1 MANNTFTD
9 YKGII
14 ISKLI
19 ENTNLLKALTINQ
32 PDFLN
37 PPLTIDPT
45 DAVYNY
51 IFPYKGQKEIA
62 TGEKCILT
70 MQFKGFEPK
79 DETYIEGDIYFYIVC
94 SNTLVRTD
102 YGNRYDYI
110 YEQLKTMFYKSR
122 ELGIGRAKLKL
133 VSDLEINENYMGSYC
148 VFHVSDFIKVSS
160 NG

>member
-1 MANNTFTD
+1 MATNNTFTD

-37 PPLTIDPT
+37 HALTIDPT

-51 IFPYKGQKEIA
+51 IFPYKGQKDIV
-62 TGEKCILT
+62 TNEKSILT
-70 MQFKGFEPK
+70 MRFANFKPVGNK
-79 DETYIEGDIYFYIVC
+79 YKEGDIYFYIIC
-94 SNTLVRTD
+94 HNSLVITD

-110 YEQLKTMFYKSR
+110 SDTLEKLFNNSR
-122 ELGIGRAKLKL
+122 DFGIGKAELKD
-133 VSDLEINENYMGSYC
+133 VSDLDINENYMGSVC
-148 VFHVSDFIKVSS
+148 VIHISDFV
-160 NG
+160 